1 MQIAIFSWTLRTN
14 KHISTHFSCRHT
26 WISKLSLMRLGFG
39 SSRVLVG
46 MPARS
51 LPKAPSSDRSLRP
64 FDSRSPM
71 PSSELSPPPCC
82 IEGLA
87 RRAALFTPLEP
98 PQGVPGR
105 RAVRARAR
113 QQATPIPDE
122 MSQKAGLWWP
132 DSAPAA
138 STSRSRQALCNK
150 VPARIARRCC
160 CRTGIARGARREAC
174 VAGCI
179 AALKAAMRGALPRW
193 SLPARRPFSISTT
206 EATK

>member
-1 MQIAIFSWTLRTN
+1 LHAQGAAPPRSCVCVLQAHSTERCPTRKAQAQDGVQIAIFSWTL
-14 KHISTHFSCRHT
+14 HAEDLFPPFHFTGRLT

-64 FDSRSPM
+64 FASRSPM

-82 IEGLA
+82 IEGLGQ
-87 RRAALFTPLEP
+87 RAALSRPAPTP
-98 PQGVPGR
+98 GTRGGPGR

-122 MSQKAGLWWP
+122 MSQKAGLW
-132 DSAPAA
+132 
-138 STSRSRQALCNK
+138 
-150 VPARIARRCC
+150 
-160 CRTGIARGARREAC
+160 
-174 VAGCI
+174 
-179 AALKAAMRGALPRW
+179 
-193 SLPARRPFSISTT
+193 
-206 EATK
+206 